1 MTLFIGLG
9 NPGSQYE
16 ETRHNIGFKVI
27 DKLVDDLGARDVSK
41 NSFYGKLFKT
51 SNILFLK
58 PMTYMNLSGKSV
70 LAVKQCQMDGGVLEV
85 LASTT
90 TVGGLY
96 FSGFPKLIFSCN
108 KK

>member
-1 MTLFIGLG
+1 MKKIFIIVLSVFILTSCMSTDPLLVSGVNRSG
-9 NPGSQYE
+9 DGVYTTIGS
-16 ETRHNIGFKVI
+16 GF
-27 DKLVDDLGARDVSK
+27 DD
-41 NSFYGKLFKT
+41 
-51 SNILFLK
+51 
-58 PMTYMNLSGKSV
+58 PSV
-70 LAVKQCQMDGGVLEV
+70 VAVKQCQMDGGVLEV